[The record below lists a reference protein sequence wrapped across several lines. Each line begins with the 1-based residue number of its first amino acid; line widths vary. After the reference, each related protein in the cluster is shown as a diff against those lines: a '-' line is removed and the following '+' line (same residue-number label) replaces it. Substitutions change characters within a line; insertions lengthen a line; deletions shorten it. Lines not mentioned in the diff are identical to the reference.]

1 MSLLF
6 SKPFRAF
13 LSLSTE
19 KLKPSQCPTSPYTIC
34 SPYPSDLTST
44 VPSLNLLQPHWPPC
58 PSSNTQDMHS
68 PQGLPF
74 TPPFAQMHFLQIPSY
89 PPDLYT
95 NIIFSEGSFQDT
107 LAKLQQFLSPPPNV
121 PYCPSSLFISTALIK
136 MLYNLLKCIV

>member
-1 MSLLF
+1 MSLF

-44 VPSLNLLQPHWPPC
+44 VPSLDLLQPHWPPC

-68 PQGLPF
+68 PQGLSIYSSLCPDAL
-74 TPPFAQMHFLQIPSY
+74 PPNTLY

-95 NIIFSEGSFQDT
+95 DVIFSEGSFQDT

>member
-13 LSLSTE
+13 LSLSAE

-44 VPSLNLLQPHWPPC
+44 VPSLNLLQPHRPPC

-68 PQGLPF
+68 PQGLSIYSSLCPDAL
-74 TPPFAQMHFLQIPSY
+74 PPNTLIPSRCVHRHHFLRGVFPRYSCKIATIPTTTTQCS
-89 PPDLYT
+89 LL
-95 NIIFSEGSFQDT
+95 SFVVVY
-107 LAKLQQFLSPPPNV
+107 LH
-121 PYCPSSLFISTALIK
+121 STYQNAI
-136 MLYNLLKCIV
+136 